1 MGDACLM
8 TLKEIRYMFVE
19 KSTLQDSLHD
29 MIPVTVKKRNAHTH
43 THTHTHT
50 HKHKLERVYT
60 KMWPLASFF
69 FFFP

>member
-29 MIPVTVKKRNAHTH
+29 MIPVTVKKRNTH
-43 THTHTHT
+43 T
-50 HKHKLERVYT
+50 
-60 KMWPLASFF
+60 
-69 FFFP
+69 